1 MTNRF
6 YNLPYDLQLLCHQ
19 FSNQFVLLNFRKKY
33 NAAIIIQGH
42 KAGTGTAGILSDIID
57 DMLIGTCTNR

>member
-33 NAAIIIQGH
+33 NAAIIIQSYWRSTY
-42 KAGTGTAGILSDIID
+42 AIILPVRQNASL
-57 DMLIGTCTNR
+57 LIN